1 MVSPISGEV
10 SRSDRGADRQ
20 ISQTLLSGSALENFK
35 GKIFMKEEKRLR
47 EKQIK
52 FRVTEQELGV
62 IKRRK
67 DMMHFPNMEC
77 YLRRVALG
85 EPLYN
90 IDTTSIDA
98 IAKDVEG
105 ISRNIN
111 QIARRINSTDTAYA
125 EDLRQIK
132 QQQDKIMELLQQ
144 AFSKL
149 LSLRLI
155 KRRK

>member
-1 MVSPISGEV
+1 
-10 SRSDRGADRQ
+10 
-20 ISQTLLSGSALENFK
+20 
-35 GKIFMKEEKRLR
+35 MKEEKRLR

-132 QQQDKIMELLQQ
+132 QQQDEIMELLQQ

>member
-1 MVSPISGEV
+1 MI
-10 SRSDRGADRQ
+10 
-20 ISQTLLSGSALENFK
+20 
-35 GKIFMKEEKRLR
+35 EEKRLR

-52 FRVTEQELGV
+52 FRVTEHELGV

-67 DMMHFPNMEC
+67 DMMHFPSMEC

-85 EPLYN
+85 MPLYT
-90 IDTTSIDA
+90 IDMSSVNA

-111 QIARRINSTDTAYA
+111 QIAKRINATDTAYA

-132 QQQDKIMELLQQ
+132 QQQEKIMALLQQ

>member
-1 MVSPISGEV
+1 
-10 SRSDRGADRQ
+10 
-20 ISQTLLSGSALENFK
+20 
-35 GKIFMKEEKRLR
+35 MKEEKRLR

-52 FRVTEQELGV
+52 FRVTEHELSV

-77 YLRRVALG
+77 YLRWVALG